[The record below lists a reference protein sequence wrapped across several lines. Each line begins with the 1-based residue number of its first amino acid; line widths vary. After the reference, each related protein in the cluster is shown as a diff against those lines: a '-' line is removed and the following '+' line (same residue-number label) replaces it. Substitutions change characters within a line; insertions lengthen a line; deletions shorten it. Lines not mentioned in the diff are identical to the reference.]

1 MPLSGWPASCLL
13 PAHPTGVFPIR
24 ILCSE
29 GMCVGFAFGGTLVL
43 QYFCPRQLL
52 LLWACED
59 RGAWTIFPP
68 SQPDTPHE
76 SLTHRHLS
84 YAAHPP
90 ASQPPPTITTEHAWH
105 DFSPTRHT
113 SLPTLHV
120 EQWRRQ
126 QVQCSA
132 T

>member
-52 LLWACED
+52 LLCVW
-59 RGAWTIFPP
+59 FYL
-68 SQPDTPHE
+68 
-76 SLTHRHLS
+76 SLGKL
-84 YAAHPP
+84 
-90 ASQPPPTITTEHAWH
+90 
-105 DFSPTRHT
+105 
-113 SLPTLHV
+113 
-120 EQWRRQ
+120 
-126 QVQCSA
+126 VQC
-132 T
+132 